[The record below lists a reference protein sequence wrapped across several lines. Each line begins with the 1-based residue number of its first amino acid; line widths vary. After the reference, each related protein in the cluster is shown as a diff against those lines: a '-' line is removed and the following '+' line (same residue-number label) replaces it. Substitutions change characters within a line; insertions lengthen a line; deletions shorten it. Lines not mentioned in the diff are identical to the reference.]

1 MHGAKHP
8 SSYRVSGSRTYGI
21 GKGDVAFDWALA
33 GNTDAARMMA
43 SVRAA
48 IVAGRGNGDERIEIL
63 LSRFFA
69 PPECP
74 REDIYPASLRGPR
87 NT

>member
-21 GKGDVAFDWALA
+21 GKGDVPFDWAPA
-33 GNTDAARMMA
+33 GKTDAARMMA

-48 IVAGRGNGDERIEIL
+48 IERIEIL